1 MSDFI
6 VSARKYR
13 PATFASVVGQ
23 KHITSTLKNAI
34 ERAQLAHAYLFCGPR
49 GVGKTTCARIFAKAI
64 NCLSPNGAE
73 ACNEC
78 ESCRSFNEG
87 RSLNIHELD
96 AASNNSVEDIR
107 TLIEQVRIIPQVGR
121 YSVFIIDEVHMLS
134 AAAFNAF
141 LKTLEEPPAHAIFIL
156 ATTEKHKIIP
166 TILSR
171 CQIYDFNRIRVEDSV
186 EYLKYIASQ
195 EGISADEESLNL
207 IAQKADGGMR
217 DALSMFDKAV
227 SFCGTALDYRNVAQT
242 LNVLD
247 YDTYFS
253 VTEMLLAG
261 NYVDVLVAFDSVLSK
276 GFSGQ
281 TFMSGMN
288 RHMRDLL
295 MARQPDTLRLIEMTG
310 TLLERYRT
318 QAGACNVEFLFG
330 AISILTEL
338 DGKIRQS
345 SNQRLLV
352 ELGLMKIAGL
362 GQKKNDDLTSSGEYS
377 LPALSPR
384 TAAGAAATPTA
395 AARPAPQ
402 QSASTVQAQTV
413 SAAGQTTPG
422 TPQSGAGATVQA
434 AVRPEAGQTA
444 VRPDAGQ
451 AATPPAAGQTA
462 PAAGQTAPS
471 AVQPGAGQTGQGTV
485 RPEAGPTASAGIPQV
500 SGFSVRGAA
509 MQTPGPQAAEVSA
522 QDNAPQAAAIGQTI
536 PGGAANPAAQG
547 GMANPAMQSGTP
559 NPTAQ
564 GGAANPAAQGG
575 AAVPAVL
582 GGTPHP
588 TAQGGAA
595 VPAVQT
601 AGGTTAETAPQPAPA
616 KPAVQTAPAPARR
629 PLISGASLSE
639 LLASAGSDPD
649 EELSDGETPD
659 EAEVVTVDPECAEK
673 LEHARSRILN
683 LIKEKRPRFVPAF
696 ELMTFRDN
704 TISVSVPTSEL
715 REEILRSKT
724 GMLMRIAELAGIEG
738 MIELEVIVNE
748 EIRAVRPI
756 KLEDR
761 VRYITEKNP
770 LVAELRKALDLEVE

>member
-13 PATFASVVGQ
+13 PATFRSVVGQ
-23 KHITSTLKNAI
+23 KHITSTLQNAI
-34 ERAQLAHAYLFCGPR
+34 ERGQLAHAYLFCGPR

-64 NCLSPNGAE
+64 NCLSPHGAE

-107 TLIEQVRIIPQVGR
+107 TLIDQVRIIPQVGR

-156 ATTEKHKIIP
+156 ATTEKHKILP

-171 CQIYDFNRIRVEDSV
+171 CQIYDFNRIRVEDAV
-186 EYLKYIASQ
+186 EYLRYIASQ
-195 EGISADEESLNL
+195 EGITADEESLNL

-227 SFCGTALDYRNVAQT
+227 SFCGTTLDYRNVAQT

-247 YDTYFS
+247 YDTYFGI
-253 VTEMLLAG
+253 TEMLLAG
-261 NYVDVLVAFDSVLSK
+261 DYVRALVSFDAVLAK

-281 TFMSGMN
+281 TFMAGLN

-295 MARQPDTLRLIEMTG
+295 MAKRPETLRLIEMTG

-451 AATPPAAGQTA
+451 AAAP

-471 AVQPGAGQTGQGTV
+471 AVQPGAEQTGQGSV
-485 RPEAGPTASAGIPQV
+485 RPEAGPAASAGIPQV
-500 SGFSVRGAA
+500 SGFSVRGAT
-509 MQTPGPQAAEVSA
+509 MQTAGPQAAEVSA
-522 QDNAPQAAAIGQTI
+522 QDNAPQAAAAGQTI

-564 GGAANPAAQGG
+564 GGAAGPT
-575 AAVPAVL
+575 VL
-582 GGTPHP
+582 GGTAHP

-601 AGGTTAETAPQPAPA
+601 AGGTTAETTPQPAPA
-616 KPAVQTAPAPARR
+616 RPAVQTAPAPARR

-704 TISVSVPTSEL
+704 TISVSVPTTEL

>member
-13 PATFASVVGQ
+13 RATFASVVGQ

-34 ERAQLAHAYLFCGPR
+34 ERGQLAHAYLFCGPR

-64 NCLSPNGAE
+64 NCLNPNGSE

-171 CQIYDFNRIRVEDSV
+171 CQIYDFNRIRVEDGV

-195 EGISADEESLNL
+195 EGIAADEESLNL

-227 SFCGTALDYRNVAQT
+227 SFCGKALDYRNVAQT

-247 YDTYFS
+247 YDTYFG

-261 NYVDVLVAFDSVLSK
+261 NYVDTLVTFDSVLSR

-281 TFMSGMN
+281 TFMAGLN

-295 MARQPDTLRLIEMTG
+295 MAKRPETLRLIEMTG

-318 QAGACNVEFLFG
+318 QAGACDVEFLFG
-330 AISILTEL
+330 AISCLTEL

-362 GQKKNDDLTSSGEYS
+362 GQKKNDSLTSSGEYP
-377 LPALSPR
+377 LPTLTPR
-384 TAAGAAATPTA
+384 TAGSAPAAAPAAAGQPAPRPAANASGNPEAPAAATATA
-395 AARPAPQ
+395 
-402 QSASTVQAQTV
+402 
-413 SAAGQTTPG
+413 
-422 TPQSGAGATVQA
+422 
-434 AVRPEAGQTA
+434 
-444 VRPDAGQ
+444 
-451 AATPPAAGQTA
+451 
-462 PAAGQTAPS
+462 
-471 AVQPGAGQTGQGTV
+471 
-485 RPEAGPTASAGIPQV
+485 
-500 SGFSVRGAA
+500 
-509 MQTPGPQAAEVSA
+509 QAAEVSA
-522 QDNAPQAAAIGQTI
+522 TGNPATNAPAANASGNPGAPAAATAQ
-536 PGGAANPAAQG
+536 PAAQAAG
-547 GMANPAMQSGTP
+547 AATAPPSAATSAAMPAASPAGRPAAGTSAG
-559 NPTAQ
+559 PTAQ
-564 GGAANPAAQGG
+564 GTLPA
-575 AAVPAVL
+575 
-582 GGTPHP
+582 
-588 TAQGGAA
+588 
-595 VPAVQT
+595 
-601 AGGTTAETAPQPAPA
+601 QPAPGM
-616 KPAVQTAPAPARR
+616 KRR

-639 LLASAGSDPD
+639 LLASAGGDPD
-649 EELSDGETPD
+649 EEPSDGETPD
-659 EAEVVTVDPECAEK
+659 EPETVRIDPDCAEK

-704 TISVSVPTSEL
+704 TISVSVPTTEL

-738 MIELEVIVNE
+738 MIELEVAVNE
-748 EIRAVRPI
+748 EIRAARPI

>member
-34 ERAQLAHAYLFCGPR
+34 ERGQLAHAYLFCGPR

-64 NCLSPNGAE
+64 NCLNPNGSE

-171 CQIYDFNRIRVEDSV
+171 CQIYDFNRIRVEDGV

-195 EGISADEESLNL
+195 EGIAADEESLNL

-227 SFCGTALDYRNVAQT
+227 SFCGKALDYRNVAQT

-261 NYVDVLVAFDSVLSK
+261 NYVDTLVTFDSVLSR

-281 TFMSGMN
+281 TFMAGLN

-295 MARQPDTLRLIEMTG
+295 MAKRPETLRLIEMTG

-318 QAGACNVEFLFG
+318 QAGACSVEFLFG
-330 AISILTEL
+330 AISCLTEL

-362 GQKKNDDLTSSGEYS
+362 GQKKNDSLTSSGEYP
-377 LPALSPR
+377 LPTLTPR
-384 TAAGAAATPTA
+384 TAGPASAAAPAAAGQPAAATAQSAGITATGNPATNAPATSASGNPAAPASATAQPAAQAAGAATA
-395 AARPAPQ
+395 PP
-402 QSASTVQAQTV
+402 
-413 SAAGQTTPG
+413 SAATSAAMPAAS
-422 TPQSGAGATVQA
+422 PAG
-434 AVRPEAGQTA
+434 R
-444 VRPDAGQ
+444 
-451 AATPPAAGQTA
+451 PAAGT
-462 PAAGQTAPS
+462 
-471 AVQPGAGQTGQGTV
+471 
-485 RPEAGPTASAGIPQV
+485 SAG
-500 SGFSVRGAA
+500 
-509 MQTPGPQAAEVSA
+509 
-522 QDNAPQAAAIGQTI
+522 
-536 PGGAANPAAQG
+536 PAAQG
-547 GMANPAMQSGTP
+547 TLP
-559 NPTAQ
+559 
-564 GGAANPAAQGG
+564 
-575 AAVPAVL
+575 V
-582 GGTPHP
+582 
-588 TAQGGAA
+588 
-595 VPAVQT
+595 
-601 AGGTTAETAPQPAPA
+601 QPAPGMM
-616 KPAVQTAPAPARR
+616 RR

-639 LLASAGSDPD
+639 LLASAGGDPD

-659 EAEVVTVDPECAEK
+659 ETRNRAHRPGLCRKTGA
-673 LEHARSRILN
+673 
-683 LIKEKRPRFVPAF
+683 RPRQDTEPHQGETPALRAGFRADDVPRQHDLGERTDDGAARGDPAQQD
-696 ELMTFRDN
+696 RDADAH
-704 TISVSVPTSEL
+704 
-715 REEILRSKT
+715 RRT
-724 GMLMRIAELAGIEG
+724 GGHRGY
-738 MIELEVIVNE
+738 
-748 EIRAVRPI
+748 
-756 KLEDR
+756 DR
-761 VRYITEKNP
+761 TGGHGQ
-770 LVAELRKALDLEVE
+770 

>member
-34 ERAQLAHAYLFCGPR
+34 ERGQLAHAYLFCGPR

-64 NCLSPNGAE
+64 NCLNPNGSE

-171 CQIYDFNRIRVEDSV
+171 CQIYDFNRIRVEDGV

-195 EGISADEESLNL
+195 EGIAADEESLNL

-227 SFCGTALDYRNVAQT
+227 SFCGKALDYRNVAQT

-247 YDTYFS
+247 YDTYFG

-261 NYVDVLVAFDSVLSK
+261 NYVDTLVTFDSVLSR

-281 TFMSGMN
+281 TFMAGLN

-295 MARQPDTLRLIEMTG
+295 MAKRPETLRLIEMTG

-318 QAGACNVEFLFG
+318 QAGACDVEFLFG
-330 AISILTEL
+330 AISCLTEL

-345 SNQRLLV
+345 SNQRLFV

-362 GQKKNDDLTSSGEYS
+362 GQKKNDSLTSSGEYP
-377 LPALSPR
+377 LPTLTPR
-384 TAAGAAATPTA
+384 TAGPASAAA
-395 AARPAPQ
+395 PA
-402 QSASTVQAQTV
+402 
-413 SAAGQTTPG
+413 AAGQP
-422 TPQSGAGATVQA
+422 ATA
-434 AVRPEAGQTA
+434 TA
-444 VRPDAGQ
+444 
-451 AATPPAAGQTA
+451 
-462 PAAGQTAPS
+462 
-471 AVQPGAGQTGQGTV
+471 
-485 RPEAGPTASAGIPQV
+485 
-500 SGFSVRGAA
+500 
-509 MQTPGPQAAEVSA
+509 QAAEVSA
-522 QDNAPQAAAIGQTI
+522 TGNPATNAPAANASG
-536 PGGAANPAAQG
+536 NPAAPAAATAQPAG
-547 GMANPAMQSGTP
+547 VSATGNPATNAPAASASGNPGAPAAATAQP
-559 NPTAQ
+559 AAQAAGAATAPPSAATSAAMPAASPAGRPAAGTSAGPTAQ
-564 GGAANPAAQGG
+564 GTLPA
-575 AAVPAVL
+575 
-582 GGTPHP
+582 
-588 TAQGGAA
+588 
-595 VPAVQT
+595 
-601 AGGTTAETAPQPAPA
+601 QPAPGM
-616 KPAVQTAPAPARR
+616 KRR

-639 LLASAGSDPD
+639 LLASAGGDPD

-659 EAEVVTVDPECAEK
+659 EPETVRIDPDCAEK

-704 TISVSVPTSEL
+704 TISVSVPTTEL

-738 MIELEVIVNE
+738 MIELEVTVNE
-748 EIRAVRPI
+748 EIRAARPI

>member
-34 ERAQLAHAYLFCGPR
+34 ERGQLAHAYLFCGPR

-64 NCLSPNGAE
+64 NCLNPNGSE

-171 CQIYDFNRIRVEDSV
+171 CQIYDFNRIRVEDGV

-195 EGISADEESLNL
+195 EGIAADEESLNL

-227 SFCGTALDYRNVAQT
+227 SFCGKALDYRNVAQT

-247 YDTYFS
+247 YDTYFG

-261 NYVDVLVAFDSVLSK
+261 NYVDTLVTFDSVLSR

-281 TFMSGMN
+281 TFMAGLN

-295 MARQPDTLRLIEMTG
+295 MAKRPETLRLIEMTG

-318 QAGACNVEFLFG
+318 QAGACDVEFLFG
-330 AISILTEL
+330 AISCLTEL

-362 GQKKNDDLTSSGEYS
+362 GQKKNDSLTSSGEYP
-377 LPALSPR
+377 LPTLTPR
-384 TAAGAAATPTA
+384 TAGFAPAAAPATAGQPAPRPAANASGNPEAPAAATATA
-395 AARPAPQ
+395 
-402 QSASTVQAQTV
+402 
-413 SAAGQTTPG
+413 
-422 TPQSGAGATVQA
+422 
-434 AVRPEAGQTA
+434 
-444 VRPDAGQ
+444 
-451 AATPPAAGQTA
+451 
-462 PAAGQTAPS
+462 
-471 AVQPGAGQTGQGTV
+471 
-485 RPEAGPTASAGIPQV
+485 
-500 SGFSVRGAA
+500 
-509 MQTPGPQAAEVSA
+509 QAAEVSA
-522 QDNAPQAAAIGQTI
+522 TGNPATNAPAANASGNPGAPAAATAQPAGVSATGN
-536 PGGAANPAAQG
+536 PATNAPATSASGNPAA
-547 GMANPAMQSGTP
+547 PASATAQPAAQAAGAATAPPSAATSAAMPAASPAGRPAAGTSAG
-559 NPTAQ
+559 PTAQ
-564 GGAANPAAQGG
+564 GTLPAQ
-575 AAVPAVL
+575 P
-582 GGTPHP
+582 TP
-588 TAQGGAA
+588 GM
-595 VPAVQT
+595 
-601 AGGTTAETAPQPAPA
+601 
-616 KPAVQTAPAPARR
+616 KRR

-639 LLASAGSDPD
+639 LLASAGGDPD
-649 EELSDGETPD
+649 EEPSDGETPD
-659 EAEVVTVDPECAEK
+659 EPETVRIDPDCAEK
-673 LEHARSRILN
+673 LEHARGRILN

-704 TISVSVPTSEL
+704 TISVSVPTTEL

-738 MIELEVIVNE
+738 MIELEVTVNE
-748 EIRAVRPI
+748 EIRAARPI

>member
-34 ERAQLAHAYLFCGPR
+34 ERGQLAHAYLFCGPR

-64 NCLSPNGAE
+64 NCLNPNGSE

-171 CQIYDFNRIRVEDSV
+171 CQIYDFNRIRVEDGV

-195 EGISADEESLNL
+195 EGIAADEESLNL

-227 SFCGTALDYRNVAQT
+227 SFCGKALDYRNVAQT

-261 NYVDVLVAFDSVLSK
+261 NYVDTLVTFDSVLSR

-281 TFMSGMN
+281 TFMAGLN

-295 MARQPDTLRLIEMTG
+295 MAKRPETLRLIEMTG

-318 QAGACNVEFLFG
+318 QAGACSVEFLFG
-330 AISILTEL
+330 AISCLTEL

-345 SNQRLLV
+345 SNQRLFV

-362 GQKKNDDLTSSGEYS
+362 GQKKNDSLTSSGEYP
-377 LPALSPR
+377 LPTLTPR
-384 TAAGAAATPTA
+384 TAGPASAAAPAAAGQPAAATAQPAGVSATGNPATNAPAASASGNPGAPAAATAQPAAQAAGAATA
-395 AARPAPQ
+395 PP
-402 QSASTVQAQTV
+402 
-413 SAAGQTTPG
+413 SAATSAAMPAAS
-422 TPQSGAGATVQA
+422 PAG
-434 AVRPEAGQTA
+434 R
-444 VRPDAGQ
+444 
-451 AATPPAAGQTA
+451 PAAGT
-462 PAAGQTAPS
+462 
-471 AVQPGAGQTGQGTV
+471 
-485 RPEAGPTASAGIPQV
+485 SAG
-500 SGFSVRGAA
+500 
-509 MQTPGPQAAEVSA
+509 
-522 QDNAPQAAAIGQTI
+522 
-536 PGGAANPAAQG
+536 PAAQG
-547 GMANPAMQSGTP
+547 TLP
-559 NPTAQ
+559 
-564 GGAANPAAQGG
+564 
-575 AAVPAVL
+575 V
-582 GGTPHP
+582 
-588 TAQGGAA
+588 
-595 VPAVQT
+595 
-601 AGGTTAETAPQPAPA
+601 QPAPGMM
-616 KPAVQTAPAPARR
+616 RR

-639 LLASAGSDPD
+639 LLASAGGDPD

-659 EAEVVTVDPECAEK
+659 EPETVRIDPDCAEK
-673 LEHARSRILN
+673 LEHARGRILN

-704 TISVSVPTSEL
+704 TISVSVPTTEL

-738 MIELEVIVNE
+738 MIELEVTVNE
-748 EIRAVRPI
+748 EIRAARPI

>member
-34 ERAQLAHAYLFCGPR
+34 ERGQLAHAYLFCGPR
-49 GVGKTTCARIFAKAI
+49 GVGTTTCARIFAKAI
-64 NCLSPNGAE
+64 NCLNPNGSE

-134 AAAFNAF
+134 TAAFNAF

-171 CQIYDFNRIRVEDSV
+171 CQIYDFNRIRVEDGV

-195 EGISADEESLNL
+195 EGIAADEESLNL

-227 SFCGTALDYRNVAQT
+227 SFCGKALDYRNVAQT

-247 YDTYFS
+247 YDTYFG

-261 NYVDVLVAFDSVLSK
+261 NYVDTLVTFDSVLSR

-281 TFMSGMN
+281 TFMAGLN

-295 MARQPDTLRLIEMTG
+295 MAKRPETLRLIEMTG

-318 QAGACNVEFLFG
+318 QAGACDVEFLFG
-330 AISILTEL
+330 AISCLTEL

-362 GQKKNDDLTSSGEYS
+362 GQKKNDSLTSSGEYP
-377 LPALSPR
+377 LPTLTPR
-384 TAAGAAATPTA
+384 TAGSAPAAAPAAAGQPAPRPAAIVSGNPEAPAAATAPPAGVSATGNPATNAPATSASGNPAAPASATAQPAAQAAGAATA
-395 AARPAPQ
+395 PP
-402 QSASTVQAQTV
+402 
-413 SAAGQTTPG
+413 SAATSAAMPAAS
-422 TPQSGAGATVQA
+422 PAG
-434 AVRPEAGQTA
+434 R
-444 VRPDAGQ
+444 
-451 AATPPAAGQTA
+451 PAAGT
-462 PAAGQTAPS
+462 S
-471 AVQPGAGQTGQGTV
+471 
-485 RPEAGPTASAGIPQV
+485 AGPTAQG
-500 SGFSVRGAA
+500 
-509 MQTPGPQAAEVSA
+509 TL
-522 QDNAPQAAAIGQTI
+522 
-536 PGGAANPAAQG
+536 PA
-547 GMANPAMQSGTP
+547 
-559 NPTAQ
+559 
-564 GGAANPAAQGG
+564 
-575 AAVPAVL
+575 
-582 GGTPHP
+582 
-588 TAQGGAA
+588 
-595 VPAVQT
+595 
-601 AGGTTAETAPQPAPA
+601 QPAPGM
-616 KPAVQTAPAPARR
+616 KRR

-639 LLASAGSDPD
+639 LLASAGGDPD
-649 EELSDGETPD
+649 EEPSDGETPD
-659 EAEVVTVDPECAEK
+659 EPETVRIDPDCAEK

-704 TISVSVPTSEL
+704 TISVSVPTTEL

-738 MIELEVIVNE
+738 MIELEVAVNE
-748 EIRAVRPI
+748 EIRAARPI